1 MTATVDRCRAAR
13 SAVLTAGVLATAGC
27 SLVPVE
33 ENTFEAAPLP
43 AIRSDGA
50 ERVLDVV
57 DRQLSAANA
66 ARDPALLAEVVA
78 GPLLDIDSARY
89 ALDSLA
95 DPDDADVAE
104 PVDHRDPTAFI
115 PRFEGYPQWFV
126 VAAAAEPEGAL
137 RLEVLTRDSAG
148 AGWLTLI
155 APELLPD
162 VEFPVLALDD
172 VGYVVPFSSTELG
185 DLPIGAHELAEQHA
199 LVLGDAAGPA
209 GAPGPSPTPS
219 STTTA
224 PTTVPTTDAA
234 SSAATTSPTATSSV
248 TSTGTPTGTP
258 TGGGADD
265 DAMAAGLAADPW
277 TAARRQADAA
287 AAEAVGAAATLT
299 TTYDVSSV
307 LDQALRTEDGG
318 ALVFY
323 ALTGERAYAVTATYF
338 LQLDATTA
346 AIVGKPEVTA
356 SLAESWA
363 AQLAVYIPPDDDGAP
378 RVVAARWDRVGLSGS

>member
-13 SAVLTAGVLATAGC
+13 SALLAAGVLATAGC

-43 AIRSDGA
+43 AISSDGA
-50 ERVLDVV
+50 QRVLDVV
-57 DRQLSAANA
+57 DQQLSAANA

-78 GPLLDIDSARY
+78 GPLLDIHSARY
-89 ALDSLA
+89 ALDSLV

-137 RLEVLTRDSAG
+137 RLEVLTRESAG
-148 AGWLTLI
+148 VAWLTLI

-172 VGYVVPFSSTELG
+172 VGYVVPLSSTELG
-185 DLPIGAHELAEQHA
+185 DLPIGAQELAEQHA
-199 LVLGDAAGPA
+199 RVLADASAAAGH
-209 GAPGPSPTPS
+209 SPTP
-219 STTTA
+219 
-224 PTTVPTTDAA
+224 
-234 SSAATTSPTATSSV
+234 TSPTAGATASPTTSATSSASTAPPTTAPPTTAA
-248 TSTGTPTGTP
+248 TSPVGTPTESA
-258 TGGGADD
+258 ADGVAD
-265 DAMAAGLAADPW
+265 DAMAAGLATDAW

-299 TTYDVSSV
+299 HTYDVSSV

-363 AQLAVYIPPDDDGAP
+363 AQLAVYIPPDADGAP